1 MISDSPCIA
10 TILDLKLLL
19 STYKILEEYWQWP
32 KINRVHL
39 GIYLEEYFRLC
50 IATNVIK
57 TALTFSDG
65 GYTRYGALER
75 PVCSGMPAQV
85 DQSVYSNRPVQFFK
99 LAMIDL
105 SDRPPKLTQKTWW
118 IEAGSDILIFK
129 IFSDWIEKY
138 GTHLTNCE
146 SSMIYEI
153 CIHNSRITKNI
164 IEVRINNK
172 YRIASNFLIISITIV
187 IEN

>member
-19 STYKILEEYWQWP
+19 STHKILEEYWQWP

-75 PVCSGMPAQV
+75 PACSGMPAQV

-118 IEAGSDILIFK
+118 IESRFWYFNFQNILRLNWK
-129 IFSDWIEKY
+129 IW
-138 GTHLTNCE
+138 
-146 SSMIYEI
+146 
-153 CIHNSRITKNI
+153 NSFNQLW
-164 IEVRINNK
+164 VINDLWNL
-172 YRIASNFLIISITIV
+172 YL
-187 IEN
+187 